1 MMGEKIMNK
10 QVLFETLKQGDLEHM
25 ISPYISI
32 DQYTSKINNDN
43 ITIAIFCN
51 ERAVANDLYS
61 FLEKMYVIEIKDI
74 EISSSMTEDN
84 KYILFVEFERNQQ
97 FPEMIVDFVDS
108 INFLINKEISDWE
121 FITFG
126 MDKKDKFNM
135 ENIKENVRL
144 VKMDGLK
151 DKENIDQ
158 QNKKEV
164 KQESVEYS
172 DGFITRKYL
181 DEGVIDLETFEKI
194 VENAKDFDTKSLDK
208 EILEHNHPGVD
219 VIEIDDCCYILG
231 NEIRKLRM
239 L

>member
-1 MMGEKIMNK
+1 MNK

-108 INFLINKEISDWE
+108 INFLINKEIGDWE

-126 MDKKDKFNM
+126 MDKKDKFNI

-144 VKMDGLK
+144 VHLDNST
-151 DKENIDQ
+151 EEI
-158 QNKKEV
+158 KKET
-164 KQESVEYS
+164 VEYS
-172 DGFITRKYL
+172 KDMLNRQYL
-181 DEGVIDLETFEKI
+181 DEGFIEIDEFERIIETANELN
-194 VENAKDFDTKSLDK
+194 ENSLDM
-208 EILEHNHPGVD
+208 EILEYNNPGAE
-219 VIEIDDCCYILG
+219 VITTDTHCFIIGDK
-231 NEIRKLRM
+231 IRKLKVM
-239 L
+239 